1 MPLDKIDSL
10 KRLFN
15 RIKVP
20 LQTTINS
27 TQVEISPRQLHPRN
41 PFISLLQIQRRFKV
55 LERGIG
61 LTLLLVVAAKVVEG
75 EREQLEFCTAG

>member
-27 TQVEISPRQLHPRN
+27 TQVEISPSQLHPRN
-41 PFISLLQIQRRFKV
+41 PFVSLLQIQCRLKV
-55 LERGIG
+55 LERGIRF
-61 LTLLLVVAAKVVEG
+61 TLLLIVAAKVV
-75 EREQLEFCTAG
+75 QS